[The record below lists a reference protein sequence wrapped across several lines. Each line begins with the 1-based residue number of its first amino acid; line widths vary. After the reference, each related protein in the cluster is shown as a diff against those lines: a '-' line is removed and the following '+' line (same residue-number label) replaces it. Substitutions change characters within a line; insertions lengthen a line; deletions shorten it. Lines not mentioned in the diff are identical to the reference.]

1 MNYEQWNQ
9 AIISYFFEE
18 CNPGEIVFLQT
29 DDETLSEIAE
39 LSNFSIENPADS
51 LKQAVRGKFIC
62 DGSRVESVVIAFRKV
77 LGKSSE
83 PRSAASCLPRV
94 NCPCRIAH
102 GQCR

>member
-39 LSNFSIENPADS
+39 LSNFSTENPADS
-51 LKQAVRGKFIC
+51 LKQAVRDKFIC
-62 DGSRVESVVIAFRKV
+62 DRNQVDLWNSVPKNFWGNPSA
-77 LGKSSE
+77 
-83 PRSAASCLPRV
+83 PRSASSCLPRFIS
-94 NCPCRIAH
+94 PCRIADEFY
-102 GQCR
+102 R